1 MLRQAIQRAHY
12 QAMIWCHD
20 TEANQILPPPD
31 SYGWRKVG
39 SILESI
45 VSYLKT
51 VPDSLIELISCR
63 WGTGKCKGFN
73 CSCRRAGLS
82 CTEMCIY
89 EGLEDSC
96 LNT

>member
-1 MLRQAIQRAHY
+1 MFRKSQAESEKLSPTQAVLRQAIQRAHY

-45 VSYLKT
+45 VTHSKT
-51 VPDSLIELISCR
+51 VPDAVIELISCR
-63 WGTGKCKGFN
+63 RRTGKMQRF
-73 CSCRRAGLS
+73 
-82 CTEMCIY
+82 
-89 EGLEDSC
+89 
-96 LNT
+96 